1 MSVGCDKFRQ
11 AKRRCIF
18 AKIRRDGWH
27 PREDVRHMTNLLS
40 SPVLEDIDNLPPAP
54 EEVMLVQCE
63 KFRCLAFRDRQGKW
77 RSPFSK
83 MELPRVVHVI
93 EPSPY

>member
-1 MSVGCDKFRQ
+1 MTKSGETTG
-11 AKRRCIF
+11 
-18 AKIRRDGWH
+18 IRRRMFGG
-27 PREDVRHMTNLLS
+27 MTNPLS
-40 SPVLEDIDNLPPAP
+40 IPGLEDTDNLPPEP
-54 EEVMLVQCE
+54 NEVMLVQCE
-63 KFRCLAFRDRQGKW
+63 RFRCLAFRDRQGKW

>member
-1 MSVGCDKFRQ
+1 
-11 AKRRCIF
+11 
-18 AKIRRDGWH
+18 
-27 PREDVRHMTNLLS
+27 MTNPPS
-40 SPVLEDIDNLPPAP
+40 KTIGEERGILPPLP
-54 EEVMLVQCE
+54 DELMLVQCE

-93 EPSPY
+93 EPSAN

>member
-1 MSVGCDKFRQ
+1 
-11 AKRRCIF
+11 
-18 AKIRRDGWH
+18 
-27 PREDVRHMTNLLS
+27 MTNPPS
-40 SPVLEDIDNLPPAP
+40 RSIGEESDILPPLP
-54 EEVMLVQCE
+54 DELMLVQCE